1 MKEQGP
7 PRALN
12 GSAGYWM
19 RGLQGRLID
28 NLGEAI
34 VSGRFQPG
42 DTLPREPELMAEHQ
56 VSRSS
61 LREALKV
68 LAAKGLI
75 ETRQKLGTRVRRQ
88 DLWNVFDADVL
99 AWHQRQGRGELIL
112 RDLIELRQ
120 VIEPAAARLAAGRG
134 GMSDLRNLEQSI
146 ATMRVSATDLSAYA
160 AADVKFH
167 MAIFA
172 ASHNVLFARL
182 GHIVADFLQ
191 ISFQIQ
197 QEALNDEDNRIQ
209 DDIEG
214 HQRIFDAINRG
225 DGNGAADHMLAVIL
239 NGKISLFR
247 AMGKPARPGDEP
259 PAAGPSTTKQ
269 NARSA

>member
-1 MKEQGP
+1 MKDSAQAP
-7 PRALN
+7 VLN
-12 GSAGYWM
+12 GSAGYRM

-28 NLGEAI
+28 ALGEAI

-42 DTLPREPELMAEHQ
+42 ETLPREPELMAEYQ

-61 LREALKV
+61 LREVLKV

-99 AWHQRQGRGELIL
+99 AWHQRQGRGELML

-120 VIEPAAARLAAGRG
+120 VIEPAAARLAAGRAS
-134 GMSDLRNLEQSI
+134 MSDLSKLERSV
-146 ATMRVSATDLSAYA
+146 ATMRQSSDDLTAYA
-160 AADVKFH
+160 AADVEFH
-167 MAIFA
+167 MTIFA

-182 GHIVADFLQ
+182 AHVVADFLQ

-197 QEALNDEDNRIQ
+197 QQALNDDDNRIQ
-209 DDIEG
+209 DDVEG
-214 HQRIFDAINRG
+214 HQRIFEAINRG
-225 DGNGAADHMLAVIL
+225 EGNDAAEQMLAVIL

-247 AMGKPARPGDEP
+247 AIGEAQPLEEPRPAGARGAKPKPQGA
-259 PAAGPSTTKQ
+259 
-269 NARSA
+269 

>member
-1 MKEQGP
+1 
-7 PRALN
+7 
-12 GSAGYWM
+12 M

-28 NLGEAI
+28 ALGEAI
-34 VSGRFQPG
+34 VSGRFEPG
-42 DTLPREPELMAEHQ
+42 NVLPREPELMAEYQ

-75 ETRQKLGTRVRRQ
+75 EMRQKLGTHVRRQ

-99 AWHQRQGRGELIL
+99 AWHQRQGRGEPML

-120 VIEPAAARLAAGRG
+120 VIEPAAARLAAGRAT
-134 GMSDLRNLEQSI
+134 MSDLGALERSVE
-146 ATMRVSATDLSAYA
+146 AMRLGAADAAAYA
-160 AADVKFH
+160 AADVEFH

-182 GHIVADFLQ
+182 AHMVADFLR

-197 QEALNDEDNRIQ
+197 QQALNEEDNRVQ
-209 DDIEG
+209 DDVEG
-214 HQRIFDAINRG
+214 HRRIFDAVNRG
-225 DGNGAADHMLAVIL
+225 DGNAAAEHMLDVVL
-239 NGKISLFR
+239 NGKNSLFR
-247 AMGKPARPGDEP
+247 AMRPPLPAEP
-259 PAAGPSTTKQ
+259 
-269 NARSA
+269 